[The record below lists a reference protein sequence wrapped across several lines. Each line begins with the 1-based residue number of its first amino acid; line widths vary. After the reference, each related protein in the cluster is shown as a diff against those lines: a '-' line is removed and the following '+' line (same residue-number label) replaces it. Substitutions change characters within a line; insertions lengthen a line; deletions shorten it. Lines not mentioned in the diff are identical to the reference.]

1 MKVDA
6 NEKELSVWGFA
17 GGLRTGL
24 ITFILALL
32 IMSNIYLYIDRARA
46 DKEKALSEAEKLILQ
61 EKLYERMI
69 QYIKPTTDRMNT
81 VADKVDTA
89 ATRAI
94 NSANAVDSITNR
106 NNKPKPLK
114 R

>member
-46 DKEKALSEAEKLILQ
+46 DKEKALSEADKLKLQ
-61 EKLYERMI
+61 KELYERMI

-81 VADKVDTA
+81 VADRVDTA
-89 ATRAI
+89 ASRVI
-94 NSANAVDSITNR
+94 NSANVVDSITNK
-106 NNKPKPLK
+106 NSNTKPLK